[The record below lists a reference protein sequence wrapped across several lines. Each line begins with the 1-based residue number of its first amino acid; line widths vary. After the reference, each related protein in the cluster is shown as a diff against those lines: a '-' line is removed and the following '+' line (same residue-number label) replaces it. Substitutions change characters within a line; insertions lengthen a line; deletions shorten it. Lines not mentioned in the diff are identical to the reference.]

1 MESPLGRIIWQP
13 QGTQLSQLE
22 CDWLQHPASA
32 GIILFDN
39 NYEDPAQ
46 LKALTDRVQQIAPH
60 AIISIDHE
68 GGRVQRLQQGFTSMP
83 PAALIGELYQQ
94 DTPKGLEMATLSG
107 RLAGYELRKHGI
119 NLNYAPVLDINRGLS
134 QIIGD
139 RSWGATSSQIIALTS
154 AYVKGLHQS
163 GVASVGKHFPGH
175 GGVQPDS
182 HISLPIDKRPAETI
196 IKEDLQP
203 FIALA
208 PQLPA
213 IMTAHI
219 VYQTLDSL
227 PATFSRFW
235 LEDQLRNQMNY
246 KGVIFSDDLNMGAVK
261 ELYADIEEILAQAF
275 SAGCDLALVGG
286 DAKTIARS
294 LIFCEQAELPPPISL
309 RLPAEAKDGFD
320 EQAARDKINTLNV
333 G

>member
-1 MESPLGRIIWQP
+1 
-13 QGTQLSQLE
+13 LSQLE
-22 CDWLQHPASA
+22 CDWLAHPASA
-32 GIILFDN
+32 GVILFDN
-39 NYEDPAQ
+39 NYKDPTQ
-46 LKALTDRVQQIAPH
+46 LKALTDRIKEIAPN

-68 GGRVQRLQQGFTSMP
+68 GGRVQRLKQGFTSMP

-94 DTPKGLEMATLSG
+94 DTPKGLEMASLSG
-107 RLAGYELRKHGI
+107 RLAGYELREHGI

-134 QIIGD
+134 QIIGN
-139 RSWGATSSQIIALTS
+139 RSWGPTSSQIIALTS

-182 HISLPIDKRPAETI
+182 HISLPVDERPAETI

-208 PQLPA
+208 TQLPA

-219 VYQTLDSL
+219 VYQTLDSH

-235 LEDQLRNQMNY
+235 LQGQLRNQMNY

-261 ELYADIEEILAQAF
+261 ELYSAIEEILERSF

-286 DAKTIARS
+286 DAQTIQKS
-294 LIFCEQAELPPPISL
+294 LAFCEQANLPPPTSL
-309 RLPAEAKDGFD
+309 IVPTELEDTFD
-320 EQAARDKINTLNV
+320 EQAARDRINVLNV